1 MPRELVAVGPRQ
13 PVIREYDEPSL
24 GRNEVRVV
32 TEFSAPK
39 HGTESGSYRGVSPF
53 SGRRYDPEL
62 QVFVPACASH
72 ADRPHQGEHQGF
84 PVRLGNMSVGTV
96 TGVGPEVEK
105 FKVGDRVF
113 GHMPIRETHTVPE
126 GRLHPM
132 PEEMTPEQVVYWDP
146 AEFALGAVR
155 DANVRLGEVVA
166 LFGLGAIG
174 FMVLQMAKL
183 SGAVQAI
190 AVDPLANRRELA
202 LQHGADDALD
212 PTAVDAGLEIKRM
225 TGKGVDVAIEA
236 SGSYR
241 ALHQAIR
248 ATHLGGLVVPLG
260 FYQGEAEGLRLG
272 EEWHINR
279 ITMRSSRSISDPNRD
294 HPMWD
299 SARIKQVAFE
309 LLRAKRVSVEGLVTP
324 IVPFEDSA
332 EAYRMIDEHPEP
344 ERCVKLG
351 VRFSR

>member
-13 PVIREYDEPSL
+13 PVIREYEEPPL
-24 GRNEVRVV
+24 GANEVRVV

-39 HGTESGSYRGVSPF
+39 HGTESGSYRGTSPF

-62 QVFVPACASH
+62 EIFVPH
-72 ADRPHQGEHQGF
+72 EGEHQGF
-84 PVRLGNMSVGTV
+84 PVWLGNMSVGRV
-96 TGVGPEVEK
+96 TETGPEVQR
-105 FKVGDRVF
+105 FGVGDRVF
-113 GHMPIRETHTVPE
+113 GHLPIRETHTVPE

-132 PEEMTPEQVVYWDP
+132 PENMTPEQVVYWDP

-155 DANVRLGEVVA
+155 DAAVRLGEVVA

-174 FMVLQMAKL
+174 FMVLQMARL
-183 SGAVQAI
+183 SGAERVI
-190 AVDPLANRRELA
+190 AVDPLPNRRELA
-202 LQHGADDALD
+202 LKHGADDVVD
-212 PTAVDAGLEIKRM
+212 PKAADAGLEIKRM

-241 ALHQAIR
+241 ALHEAIR
-248 ATHLGGLVVPLG
+248 AAHLGGLVVPLA

-272 EEWHINR
+272 DEWHINR

-299 SARIKQVAFE
+299 SARIKRVALE
-309 LLRAKRVSVEGLVTP
+309 LIRTKRVSVEGLVTP
-324 IVPFEDSA
+324 IVPFEESA
-332 EAYRMIDEHPEP
+332 EAYRMIDEHPEG
-344 ERCVKLG
+344 CVKLG
-351 VRFSR
+351 VRFS

>member
-248 ATHLGGLVVPLG
+248 ATHLGGLVVPWG
-260 FYQGEAEGLRLG
+260 STRARWRGCGWVRSGTSTASRCGRAGRFPIPTGTTRCGTARG
-272 EEWHINR
+272 
-279 ITMRSSRSISDPNRD
+279 SSRWLSSCSGR
-294 HPMWD
+294 
-299 SARIKQVAFE
+299 S
-309 LLRAKRVSVEGLVTP
+309 G
-324 IVPFEDSA
+324 
-332 EAYRMIDEHPEP
+332 
-344 ERCVKLG
+344 
-351 VRFSR
+351 